1 MLLTPCMEP
10 HKPGSLPLSR
20 LVMSRSRPKS
30 TLTPAR
36 LARLYRLLTLIG
48 EKSVTRATLLKKLK
62 LDVRGF
68 YRDLEKLR
76 ELKITLLLE
85 EGEYRLKES
94 MESASTKLPF
104 PDPKLSLREAM
115 LLSEGESTAHQRL
128 QKLIEKT
135 IPKDLRT

>member
-1 MLLTPCMEP
+1 MP
-10 HKPGSLPLSR
+10 
-20 LVMSRSRPKS
+20 RSRPQS
-30 TLTPAR
+30 TLTPTR

-48 EKSVTRATLLKKLK
+48 DKSVTRATLVKKLK

-85 EGEYRLKES
+85 DGRYRLKES
-94 MESASTKLPF
+94 LETASTKLPF

-115 LLSEGESTAHQRL
+115 LLSEGDTVAHERL
-128 QKLIEKT
+128 RRLIEKT

>member
-1 MLLTPCMEP
+1 M
-10 HKPGSLPLSR
+10 
-20 LVMSRSRPKS
+20 VMPRSRPKS
-30 TLTPAR
+30 TLTPTR

-48 EKSVTRATLLKKLK
+48 DKSVTRATLVKKLK

-85 EGEYRLKES
+85 DGQYRLKES
-94 MESASTKLPF
+94 LDAASTKLPF

-115 LLSEGESTAHQRL
+115 LLSEGDTVAHERL
-128 QKLIEKT
+128 RRLIEKT